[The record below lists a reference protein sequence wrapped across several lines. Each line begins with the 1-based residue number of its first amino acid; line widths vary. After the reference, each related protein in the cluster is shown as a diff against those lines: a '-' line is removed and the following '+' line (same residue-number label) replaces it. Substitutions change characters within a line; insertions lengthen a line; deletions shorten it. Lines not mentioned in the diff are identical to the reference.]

1 MNNSRLVSF
10 STILQAAL
18 LLLLLTLPAY
28 GQGVTLGK
36 DGTFKPGELALPY
49 AFFNQNFGAAAGFV
63 YGSSGWPQ
71 KQATLL
77 GTAIAG
83 TNNSLA
89 FLGLARDIQV
99 PLFTNRLFLDTDFV
113 MSWYGDIYSY
123 TNGNPAYRGQQ
134 AGTNNSRDNDY
145 IRGAGNDYIARVKF
159 KYVLP
164 IGDAKDDPISTY
176 WLDQGLLIKG
186 AQGGSS
192 WNPLTSGKTS
202 LEVRPY
208 WRQQEVRS
216 YFDRLDQKT
225 NGADFSIVRDNTDFP
240 RNPSTGSFFRARY
253 TEDWGYFDS
262 TTKYNVV
269 DFEFA
274 KYFSLGAS
282 ENFRQ
287 RILAF
292 DFWTANSP
300 SWDDYTTKN
309 NGQVVYE
316 RAPAWAGAT
325 LGGLWRMRAYP
336 TGRFHDQAA
345 IYYAAELRMIPEWN
359 PFAHSEWIQK
369 NLGIAWWQWVPF
381 VEAGRVAPDW
391 DLATLHSSMKF
402 DAGIGVRAV
411 AKGIVI
417 RIDAAKGN
425 AGNFGVQMM
434 VAQPFNF

>member
-1 MNNSRLVSF
+1 MNNSRFF
-10 STILQAAL
+10 SIGTLLLTL
-18 LLLLLTLPAY
+18 LLLLFLAPSVHA
-28 GQGVTLGK
+28 QGVTVGK
-36 DGTFKPGELALPY
+36 DGTFKAGELSLPY
-49 AFFNQNFGAAAGFV
+49 AFYNQNFGAAAGYV

-77 GTAIAG
+77 GTVIAG
-83 TNNSLA
+83 TDNAFA

-99 PLFTNRLFLDTDFV
+99 PFPTDRLFMDVDAV
-113 MSWYGDIYSY
+113 ISWYGTIYSY
-123 TNGNPAYRGQQ
+123 TNGNPAYRGQK
-134 AGTNNSRDNDY
+134 AGTNNSRDDDY
-145 IRGAGNDYIARVKF
+145 IRGPGNDYIGRVKF
-159 KYVLP
+159 KYILP
-164 IGDAKDDPISTY
+164 IGDAKENPISTY
-176 WLDQGLLIKG
+176 VLDQGLLIKG

-192 WNPLTSGKTS
+192 WNPFTSGKTS
-202 LEVRPY
+202 LEFRPY

-240 RNPSTGSFFRARY
+240 KNPSTGSYIRARY
-253 TEDWGYFDS
+253 TQDWGYFDS

-269 DFEFA
+269 DFEFT
-274 KYFSLGAS
+274 KYFSLGPS
-282 ENFRQ
+282 DKFRQ
-287 RILAF
+287 RVLAF

-300 SWDDYTTKN
+300 SWDEYTVN
-309 NGQVVYE
+309 NAGQKVFE

-345 IYYAAELRMIPEWN
+345 IYYSAEYRMIPEWN
-359 PFAHSEWIQK
+359 PFAKSEWIQK

-417 RIDAAKGN
+417 RVDVAKGN
-425 AGNFGVQMM
+425 AENWGVAMM
-434 VAQPFNF
+434 VAQPFDF